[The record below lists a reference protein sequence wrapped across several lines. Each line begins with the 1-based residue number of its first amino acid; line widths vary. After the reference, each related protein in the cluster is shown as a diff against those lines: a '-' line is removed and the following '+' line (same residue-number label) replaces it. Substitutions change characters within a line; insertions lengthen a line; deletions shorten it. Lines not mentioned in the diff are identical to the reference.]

1 MDRVRTRVHADNPH
15 LVLVAGV
22 LRDAAEEGEGERP
35 LDVVVAVD
43 RGRDAGDDPLTD
55 TLVLG
60 IIVRWDRKTRE
71 WRHENFR

>member
-1 MDRVRTRVHADNPH
+1 MDRVRTRDHVGSRD

-22 LRDAAEEGEGERP
+22 LGDAAEEGEGERP

-60 IIVRWDRKTRE
+60 RMVRRDKGVATRE
-71 WRHENFR
+71 F